1 MKKEYIKPK
10 IIIIK
15 TCNDDALL
23 VTASLYD
30 IGKND
35 PVKNIAGEGGE
46 GDKDKP
52 DAGEGGF
59 IWND

>member
-15 TCNDDALL
+15 TYNDDALL
-23 VTASLYD
+23 QSASLYD
-30 IGKND
+30 IGKDD
-35 PVKNIAGEGGE
+35 PRENIAGEGGE
-46 GDKDKP
+46 GGEP
-52 DAGEGGF
+52 DTGEGGF

>member
-23 VTASLYD
+23 QTASLHD
-30 IGKND
+30 FDKRD
-35 PVKNIAGEGGE
+35 SVENIAGEGGE
-46 GDKDKP
+46 DGPITDGD
-52 DAGEGGF
+52 GT

>member
-23 VTASLYD
+23 QSASLYD
-30 IGKND
+30 IGND
-35 PVKNIAGEGGE
+35 KPIENIAGEGGE
-46 GDKDKP
+46 GGEP
-52 DAGEGGF
+52 DTGEGGF

>member
-23 VTASLYD
+23 QTASLCDYD
-30 IGKND
+30 KRD
-35 PVKNIAGEGGE
+35 PVENIAGEG
-46 GDKDKP
+46 DKP
-52 DAGEGGF
+52 NSDDWGI

>member
-15 TCNDDALL
+15 TYNDDALL
-23 VTASLYD
+23 QSASLYD
-30 IGKND
+30 YDKVD
-35 PVKNIAGEGGE
+35 PDENIAGEGGE
-46 GDKDKP
+46 PDTGDD
-52 DAGEGGF
+52 GF

>member
-1 MKKEYIKPK
+1 MKKEYIKPT

-23 VTASLYD
+23 QSASLYNIGNDNSVEHIADEEDGPD
-30 IGKND
+30 IDDDG
-35 PVKNIAGEGGE
+35 I
-46 GDKDKP
+46 
-52 DAGEGGF
+52 

>member
-23 VTASLYD
+23 QTVSLYD
-30 IGKND
+30 IGRDD
-35 PVKNIAGEGGE
+35 PRENIAGE